1 MRAAMPQALLCLGN
15 RCLGAQRHVAEGK
28 TRSLFASRLFRSGWR
43 NVREAG
49 PQRLALTALLLVL
62 AVLVGRFSWQTYF
75 TDDAERALFDYRS
88 YMLADAV
95 EQDPRVVIV
104 AYDDQTL
111 INLQKRSPLDRG
123 LLARALRNIDG
134 MGARA
139 IGIDILFDQPQAE
152 DEELIATLRAM
163 QTPVSIGYAN
173 TATNAQDI
181 VYEQQAFLDGFMARL
196 EGSNAR
202 PASIRLAAESRDVVR
217 VWPDISPSL
226 PPLLGRAMLA
236 SAGEPEARTFPG
248 YEGAIRYRLPKLLDR
263 PVFATLQIDAFA
275 NDELMAIP
283 EVRQEFAR
291 QLEGA
296 YILIGGDII
305 DYDRAQTPF
314 SAYNPDTLA
323 SGAFDPRPPGIEIHA
338 TTIAQM
344 LDGARLRQVSP
355 FTLWAYAVL
364 VVLCAGLTALME
376 IRSWRVVPLLLAQV
390 AVFLGLP
397 FWLMWRGT
405 DTYGFPSV
413 GPMLAWLLAFL
424 AVTSAVRAASAVQR
438 RFAQG
443 ALGKY
448 LPASIAQEII
458 DKPELLQLGGTKA
471 EIFVLFSDLEGFTKM
486 SHAISPEM
494 VAKLL
499 NRYLD
504 LLSEVVLEHGG
515 ILDKFVGDAVVAFWG
530 APIARPDDGERAA
543 KCGFAIWQAGERF
556 RAEVAAMDPNLPKV
570 GKTRVG
576 LHWGEAV
583 VGNFGGENRIQYT
596 ALGDSMNTAARL
608 ESANKSLQSS
618 VMASREFI
626 ERSGM
631 DWWRPMGRVVLRG
644 RAQPVDIFEPA
655 PDFSK
660 ADREALTKAMDML
673 ASNRD
678 EALVLI
684 GDVVRR
690 NPADKALQNL
700 LSRISELD
708 GENAYVL
715 D

>member
-1 MRAAMPQALLCLGN
+1 MP
-15 RCLGAQRHVAEGK
+15 HVAEGR
-28 TRSLFASRLFRSGWR
+28 TRSLLAWGLFRSGWR

-49 PQRLALTALLLVL
+49 PQRLVLTVLLLVL

-88 YMLADAV
+88 YMLAEAV

-152 DEELIATLRAM
+152 DEELIATLKAM
-163 QTPVSIGYAN
+163 RTPVSIGYAN

-181 VYEQQAFLDGFMARL
+181 VYEQQAYLDQFMAQL
-196 EGSNAR
+196 AGSNAR
-202 PASIRLAAESRDVVR
+202 PASIRLASESGDVVR
-217 VWPDISPSL
+217 TWPDIDPGL
-226 PPLLGRAMLA
+226 PPLLGRAMLQ
-236 SAGEPEARTFPG
+236 SAGEPEGRTFPG
-248 YEGAIRYRLPKLLDR
+248 YEGSIRYRLPGLKEV
-263 PVFATLQIDAFA
+263 PVFSTLQIDGFA
-275 NDELMAIP
+275 NDDLMAIP
-283 EVRQEFAR
+283 EVRQELA
-291 QLEGA
+291 QPLAGA
-296 YILIGGDII
+296 YVLIGGDII

-314 SAYNPDTLA
+314 SSFNPDTLA
-323 SGAFDPRPPGIEIHA
+323 TGAFDPRPPGIEIHA
-338 TTIAQM
+338 ATIAQM

-364 VVLCAGLTALME
+364 VVLCAGLTALLE

-390 AVFLGLP
+390 ALFLGLP
-397 FWLMWRGT
+397 FFLMWQGV

-413 GPMLAWLLAFL
+413 GAVLAWLLAFL

-494 VAKLL
+494 VARLL

-504 LLSEVVLEHGG
+504 SLSEVVLDHGG

-543 KCGFAIWQAGERF
+543 RCGYAIWQAGEAF
-556 RAEVAAMDPNLPKV
+556 RAEVAAMDPNLPRI

-608 ESANKSLQSS
+608 ESANKPLESS
-618 VMASREFI
+618 VMASHEFMQ
-626 ERSGM
+626 RSGL

-660 ADREALTKAMDML
+660 SDCSKLASAMEML
-673 ASNRD
+673 ATNRD
-678 EALVLI
+678 QALALI
-684 GDVVRR
+684 ADVAQR

-700 LSRISELD
+700 LSRCQQLL